1 MDDILRKGTES
12 TTTNSPILNQ
22 AGQAFQNTQLGH
34 AVTRPESVKQA
45 IDVLDGRITGAYG
58 RGDAET
64 AEVLKQLRS
73 SIAELRTRGLPPEV
87 AAQAGDINRAYA
99 SFMQLQRANASLGA
113 QKSGLTSPAQMLNA
127 IKANDRTP
135 NKSGFS
141 GGNALNQQDVL
152 RAERVLGNRL
162 PEVGPGT
169 AEKLAP
175 LLGFGLPML
184 AGDMGATALLGSK
197 TGQRFLMGG
206 LPGQAGIRQ
215 YGSEYLVPALRNLG
229 TSIGN

>member
-1 MDDILRKGTES
+1 
-12 TTTNSPILNQ
+12 
-22 AGQAFQNTQLGH
+22 
-34 AVTRPESVKQA
+34 
-45 IDVLDGRITGAYG
+45 
-58 RGDAET
+58 
-64 AEVLKQLRS
+64 
-73 SIAELRTRGLPPEV
+73 
-87 AAQAGDINRAYA
+87 
-99 SFMQLQRANASLGA
+99 
-113 QKSGLTSPAQMLNA
+113 MLNA

-215 YGSEYLVPALRNLG
+215 LGSEYLVPALRNIG